1 MDMDDYEYEYE
12 YEYGYKYI
20 CIENLFL
27 KYKYCNLKINL
38 SQLLKIDLVQ
48 GGFG

>member
-1 MDMDDYEYEYE
+1 MDDYEYEYE

-38 SQLLKIDLVQ
+38 SNKNNFIYNNKNNL
-48 GGFG
+48 